1 MQKFT
6 AWQEVI
12 KNNTI
17 TPLQLFRRFCL
28 LGKASWESVPFIWYI
43 TDTQKKKQKKKITAK
58 FIFQISI
65 HQNIIIATSLAKPSY
80 ETSIVRCVP
89 EVAKDREI
97 HNLFWK
103 PSGSLIAFLF
113 RTNKKLGTIV
123 IHNIQQLHNYFLFIW
138 TMVLCL
144 DNEFNRISKLYDS
157 MESLQ
162 ALTVHHWIKP
172 ALRYFKPNFLSTT
185 VICFRLT
192 PANSSYLSFIFLG
205 HFNMLGLDLLL
216 FKDTSLQWR
225 FLYFFVLL
233 TLFLLLS
240 WLLAFMLFTFLT
252 IQTIVSFSL

>member
-28 LGKASWESVPFIWYI
+28 LGKASWESVPLIWYI
-43 TDTQKKKQKKKITAK
+43 TDSLSLSLSQKKITVK

-65 HQNIIIATSLAKPSY
+65 HQNIIIATSLAKPAY

-113 RTNKKLGTIV
+113 RTNKKLDII

-157 MESLQ
+157 MESL
-162 ALTVHHWIKP
+162 
-172 ALRYFKPNFLSTT
+172 
-185 VICFRLT
+185 
-192 PANSSYLSFIFLG
+192 
-205 HFNMLGLDLLL
+205 
-216 FKDTSLQWR
+216 
-225 FLYFFVLL
+225 
-233 TLFLLLS
+233 
-240 WLLAFMLFTFLT
+240 
-252 IQTIVSFSL
+252 